1 MSKVDVVRAWKD
13 AKYRRSLTA
22 DQIESLPANPAGLI
36 QVSDR
41 NVRDV
46 HGFNAA
52 STPITTAWF
61 CTIHSL
67 ITLCCH

>member
-13 AKYRRSLTA
+13 AKYRRSLTP
-22 DQIESLPANPAGLI
+22 QQLESLPKNPAGRVD
-36 QVSDR
+36 VSDR
-41 NVRDV
+41 SVRDV
-46 HGFNAA
+46 HGFDGEARL
-52 STPITTAWF
+52 TTTAWF